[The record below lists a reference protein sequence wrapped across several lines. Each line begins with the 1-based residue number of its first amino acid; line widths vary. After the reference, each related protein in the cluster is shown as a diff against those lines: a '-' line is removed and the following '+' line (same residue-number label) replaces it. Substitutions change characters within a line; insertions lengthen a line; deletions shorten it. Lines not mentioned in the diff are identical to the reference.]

1 MMLIRQWVSVRVTPM
16 CHYAFLSITLP
27 SGVAKTYSDTYAL
40 LYVYYVIPNTYKR
53 IVSTAY
59 ETT

>member
-1 MMLIRQWVSVRVTPM
+1 M

-53 IVSTAY
+53 IVSIAY

>member
-1 MMLIRQWVSVRVTPM
+1 MTPM
-16 CHYAFLSITLP
+16 CHYAFLPITLP
-27 SGVAKTYSDTYAL
+27 SDVAMTYSDTYAS

-53 IVSTAY
+53 IVSITY